1 MKLYGEIKKTIA
13 NDDGTLVVSGIASSE
28 SVDSDGEVILSKA
41 IAEAIP
47 DYMKFGAVR
56 EMHNNSACGTAL
68 SMMVVN
74 DKTMFEA
81 LVVDPVAVK
90 KINTGVYKGFSIG
103 GKITKRNEL
112 NKNIIEGLKLV
123 EVSLVDRPANP
134 ESIFTMVKF
143 DEAEDKP
150 VGQTDTQN
158 SANII
163 QEVNTMSEPIK
174 AEQEIVKQEEVKETV
189 KQEIVKEEMP
199 MGGEQGKDPVAMMN
213 EAYMHIM
220 KGMEMLK
227 ECGLGGEQKAEN
239 PNQQEEGTMAYAE
252 NVEMKKAD
260 SVSKLENENKELKA
274 ELEKRNKEM
283 ETLLEETNK
292 TLKAIE
298 GKGFLKAVA
307 VSKSDDTG
315 ITKKEEAQPKNTIEA
330 LKKVYSQ
337 GGKPF
342 GYNF

>member
-13 NDDGTLVVSGIASSE
+13 NDDGTLIVSGIASSE

-41 IAEAIP
+41 IADAIP

-81 LVVDPVAVK
+81 LVVDPIAVK

-103 GKITKRNEL
+103 GKVTHRNAV

-143 DEAEDKP
+143 DDVEEAPPE
-150 VGQTDTQN
+150 TSATEN
-158 SANII
+158 SATII
-163 QEVNTMSEPIK
+163 QEEKPMSQQEIK
-174 AEQEIVKQEEVKETV
+174 TENVEQEVVKQEIVKQEE
-189 KQEIVKEEMP
+189 MP
-199 MGGEQGKDPVAMMN
+199 MQEKKDPVM
-213 EAYMHIM
+213 
-220 KGMEMLK
+220 MLK
-227 ECGLGGEQKAEN
+227 EAYGHIQKGMMLMKECGCGV
-239 PNQQEEGTMAYAE
+239 EEKTEESAPQPKEEETMAYSAKTELHKAE
-252 NVEMKKAD
+252 V
-260 SVSKLENENKELKA
+260 VSKLENENKELKA

-283 ETLLEETNK
+283 EQLLEETNK
-292 TLKAIE
+292 AIKSFE
-298 GKGFLKAVA
+298 AKGFLKAVA
-307 VSKSDDTG
+307 VSKSEDSG
-315 ITKKEEAQPKNTIEA
+315 NIQKEEVQPKNTIEA

>member
-13 NDDGTLVVSGIASSE
+13 NDDGTLIVSGVASSE

-41 IAEAIP
+41 IADAIP
-47 DYMKFGAVR
+47 EYMRFGAVR

-81 LVVDPVAVK
+81 LVVDPIAVK

-103 GKITKRNEL
+103 GKITKRNDV

-143 DEAEDKP
+143 DDSEEAQP
-150 VGQTDTQN
+150 QTSATEN
-158 SANII
+158 SATII
-163 QEVNTMSEPIK
+163 KEEKPMSKEVEIKKENVEQEV
-174 AEQEIVKQEEVKETV
+174 VKQEE
-189 KQEIVKEEMP
+189 MP
-199 MGGEQGKDPVAMMN
+199 MQEKKDPVM
-213 EAYMHIM
+213 
-220 KGMEMLK
+220 MLK
-227 ECGLGGEQKAEN
+227 EAYGHIQKGMSLMKECGCGV
-239 PNQQEEGTMAYAE
+239 EEKTEESAPQPKEEETMAYSAKTELHKAE
-252 NVEMKKAD
+252 V
-260 SVSKLENENKELKA
+260 VSKLENENKELKA

-283 ETLLEETNK
+283 EHLLEETNK
-292 TLKAIE
+292 AIKSFE
-298 GKGFLKAVA
+298 AKGFLKAVA
-307 VSKSDDTG
+307 VSKSEDSG
-315 ITKKEEAQPKNTIEA
+315 NIQKEEQQPKNTIEA

>member
-13 NDDGTLVVSGIASSE
+13 NDDGTLIVSGIASSE
-28 SVDSDGEVILSKA
+28 SVDSDGEIILSKA
-41 IAEAIP
+41 IADAIP
-47 DYMKFGAVR
+47 DYMRFGAVR

-81 LVVDPVAVK
+81 LVVDPIAVK

-103 GKITKRNEL
+103 GKVTQRNPV
-112 NKNIIEGLKLV
+112 NKNIIEGLRLV

-143 DEAEDKP
+143 DDAEVLP
-150 VGQTDTQN
+150 QTSDTEN
-158 SANII
+158 NATII
-163 QEVNTMSEPIK
+163 QEEKPMSQQEIK
-174 AEQEIVKQEEVKETV
+174 TENIEQEIVKQEIV
-189 KQEIVKEEMP
+189 KQDEMP
-199 MGGEQGKDPVAMMN
+199 MAEKKDPVM
-213 EAYMHIM
+213 
-220 KGMEMLK
+220 MLK
-227 ECGLGGEQKAEN
+227 EAYAHIQKGMMLMKECGMGGEEKAEESA
-239 PNQQEEGTMAYAE
+239 PQPKEEETMAYSAKTELHKAE
-252 NVEMKKAD
+252 V
-260 SVSKLENENKELKA
+260 VSKLENENKELKT

-283 ETLLEETNK
+283 EHLLEETNK
-292 TLKAIE
+292 TIKSFEA
-298 GKGFLKAVA
+298 KGFLKAVA
-307 VSKSDDTG
+307 VSKSEDSG
-315 ITKKEEAQPKNTIEA
+315 NIQKEESQPKNTIEA

>member
-13 NDDGTLVVSGIASSE
+13 NDDGTLIVSGIASSE
-28 SVDSDGEVILSKA
+28 SVDADGEVILSQA
-41 IAEAIP
+41 IADAIP

-81 LVVDPVAVK
+81 LVVDPIAVK

-103 GKITKRNEL
+103 GKITKRNEV

-143 DEAEDKP
+143 DDAEEAQP
-150 VGQTDTQN
+150 QTEAIEN
-158 SANII
+158 SATII
-163 QEVNTMSEPIK
+163 
-174 AEQEIVKQEEVKETV
+174 
-189 KQEIVKEEMP
+189 KEEKPMSQETEIKTEEIKKEIGNEQQMP
-199 MGGEQGKDPVAMMN
+199 MQEKKDPVVMLN
-213 EAYMHIM
+213 EAYAHIS
-220 KGMEMLK
+220 KGISLMK
-227 ECGLGGEQKAEN
+227 ECGCGM
-239 PNQQEEGTMAYAE
+239 EEKTEESAPQPKEEETMAYSAKTELHKAE
-252 NVEMKKAD
+252 I
-260 SVSKLENENKELKA
+260 VSKLENENKELKA

-283 ETLLEETNK
+283 EQLLEETNK
-292 TLKAIE
+292 AIKSFE
-298 GKGFLKAVA
+298 AKGFLKAVA
-307 VSKSDDTG
+307 VAKSEDSG
-315 ITKKEEAQPKNTIEA
+315 NIQKEEVQPKNTIEA

>member
-13 NDDGTLVVSGIASSE
+13 NDDGTLIVSGIASSE
-28 SVDSDGEVILSKA
+28 SVDSDGEIILSKA
-41 IAEAIP
+41 IADAIP
-47 DYMKFGAVR
+47 DYMRFGAVR

-103 GKITKRNEL
+103 GKITKRNDV

-143 DEAEDKP
+143 DDAEASP
-150 VGQTDTQN
+150 QTSATEN
-158 SANII
+158 SATII
-163 QEVNTMSEPIK
+163 QEEKSMSQQETKTENAQQEIVK
-174 AEQEIVKQEEVKETV
+174 QEIVKQEE
-189 KQEIVKEEMP
+189 MP
-199 MGGEQGKDPVAMMN
+199 MQEKKDPVM
-213 EAYMHIM
+213 
-220 KGMEMLK
+220 MLK
-227 ECGLGGEQKAEN
+227 EAYGHIQKGMMLMKECGMGVEEKAEESA
-239 PNQQEEGTMAYAE
+239 PQPKEEETMAYSAKSELHKAE
-252 NVEMKKAD
+252 V
-260 SVSKLENENKELKA
+260 VSKLENENKELKA

-283 ETLLEETNK
+283 EHLLEETNK
-292 TLKAIE
+292 TIKSFEA
-298 GKGFLKAVA
+298 KGFLKAVA
-307 VSKSDDTG
+307 VSKSEDSG
-315 ITKKEEAQPKNTIEA
+315 NIQKEESQPKNTIEA

-337 GGKPF
+337 GGKTF